1 MEQVA
6 CQHGFSTVINA
17 ILMEDEGAMAANH
30 ESMEGWT
37 GLMKAAMY
45 NKPQAIHVLAS
56 TYRADPD
63 YVSKYGK
70 TALMIAVGQGHSE
83 AAKALL
89 ECGADPD
96 KKVRGVTA
104 RSMALN
110 FENRD
115 IIEMCM
121 TVRPPLTEVKRLE
134 PIMKQVE
141 LAERR
146 AEESRKIQGVDW

>member
-1 MEQVA
+1 M
-6 CQHGFSTVINA
+6 INA
-17 ILMEDEGAMAANH
+17 ILMEDQGALAANH

-37 GLMKAAMY
+37 GLMKAAMFNQPDPIY
-45 NKPQAIHVLAS
+45 LLCR
-56 TYRADPD
+56 TYRADPN

-70 TALMIAVGQGHSE
+70 TALMIAVEQGHSD
-83 AAKALL
+83 AARALL

-96 KKVRGVTA
+96 KKVRGITA

-115 IIEMCM
+115 IIEYCM
-121 TVRPPLTEVKRLE
+121 TVRPPLSEAKKLE
-134 PIMKQVE
+134 PIMKKIE

-146 AEESRKIQGVDW
+146 AEESRKIQGIDW